1 MKVENASISSLVS
14 DPANARKHSEKNLK
28 AIKGSLAKFGQ
39 QKPIVVGK
47 GNVVIAGNGTLE
59 AAKALGWEKIKIV
72 RTDLTGTE
80 ATAFAI
86 ADNRAGELAG
96 WDFEI
101 LGAALASL
109 KAEDFDIGEIGFD
122 LNDFNLLTPSQ
133 EPDYSVIEEGEGD
146 SKRIDDMRGEVR
158 KAIQIEFDNESY
170 EKAFELVK
178 FWRQKGVSVGMM
190 LIEKLKSEKEAL
202 EGAQ

>member
-1 MKVENASISSLVS
+1 MKIEIISISALVS

-47 GNVVIAGNGTLE
+47 NNVVIAGNGTLE
-59 AAKALGWEKIKIV
+59 AAKALGWENIKVV

-122 LNDFNLLTPSQ
+122 ESDWNLLKAPGI
-133 EPDYSVIEEGEGD
+133 DDGEHAETGSTGD
-146 SKRIDDMRGEVR
+146 SSCEPGQPDKPEVHTLLVTLPSDDAKRDLFEELRDRGFKVR
-158 KAIQIEFDNESY
+158 T
-170 EKAFELVK
+170 
-178 FWRQKGVSVGMM
+178 
-190 LIEKLKSEKEAL
+190 
-202 EGAQ
+202 